1 MSTDIREKSKRQE
14 DFIMKFI
21 KDIIRA
27 AFISIMMSLGIFVIV
42 AMIFDLINHGEFS
55 MSNYGFTKMAIACI
69 VTGLGFGVPTF
80 LYKLENLP
88 MPLAAVIHLGLR
100 LSIYFLAGSRV
111 GWIPLQAGTL
121 ACVISVAGMILISI
135 LIWLG
140 FMKYN
145 KDMAARINEA
155 LRKRDGQ

>member
-1 MSTDIREKSKRQE
+1 
-14 DFIMKFI
+14 MKLL
-21 KDIIRA
+21 KDIFRA
-27 AFISIMMSLGIFVIV
+27 VFISIMMSLGIFVIV
-42 AMIFDLINHGEFS
+42 GMVFDLINHGEFS
-55 MSNYGFTKMAIACI
+55 MSDYGYTKMAIACI

-80 LYKLENLP
+80 LYKIENLP
-88 MPLAAVIHLGLR
+88 MPLATVIHLGIG
-100 LSIYFLAGSRV
+100 LSLYFLAASKV
-111 GWIPLQAGTL
+111 GWIPVQAGTL

-155 LRKRDGQ
+155 LRKREDQ

>member
-1 MSTDIREKSKRQE
+1 MR
-14 DFIMKFI
+14 FL
-21 KDIIRA
+21 KDILRA
-27 AFISIMMSLGIFVIV
+27 VFISIMMSLGIFVIV
-42 AMIFDLINHGEFS
+42 GMVFDLINHGEFS
-55 MSNYGFTKMAIACI
+55 MSDYGYTKMAVACI

-80 LYKLENLP
+80 LYKIENLP
-88 MPLAAVIHLGLR
+88 MPLAAVIHLGIG
-100 LSIYFLAGSRV
+100 LSIYFLAASKV
-111 GWIPLQAGTL
+111 GWIPVQAGTL

-155 LRKRDGQ
+155 LRKRDSQ